1 MPEDAPYP
9 NRLRELRLAAFL
21 TRQQLADKTVVLA
34 EEEPNSYSAVPVRRF
49 ERLERGEMRPRIRSA
64 AAIAKALEM
73 DPTEVFP
80 LGPDDG
86 IRNKEGKTTIPPNRR
101 VRGKSPQGQNLEKDL

>member
-1 MPEDAPYP
+1 MPGEAPYP
-9 NRLRELRLAAFL
+9 NKLRELRLAAFL
-21 TRQQLADKTVVLA
+21 TRQQLADKTAVLA
-34 EEEPNSYSAVPVRRF
+34 ELEPSSYSSVPARRF

-86 IRNKEGKTTIPPNRR
+86 IRNSIGKTRIPPKRKP
-101 VRGKSPQGQNLEKDL
+101 RGASKRKSP